1 MNKVSTTQVS
11 ARQAVTPTISQLH
24 ASAMRGITWILAQQ
38 RADGSFCAPEDG
50 VGGYYKVPLG
60 LAIAGEWRAAH
71 RLLAWVATHHLTDA
85 GDFRAPER
93 RAHEPIHEAWPV
105 YANAWLVQGAHTVGR
120 WDISSRGMAYLNTL
134 QMSYGGY
141 CSLDGAQKYLEPA
154 SAAWGGLAAL
164 MTGYLPEAIRTGDA
178 LARLVEEQ
186 PDPMR
191 FYYHMDDTGH
201 LVTEVPAGQ
210 ELRYFVDSGKTK
222 QVYYNPGI
230 SLIFLC
236 HLYRATST
244 PRYLAAAHS
253 ILDFVGRC
261 AEDVFR
267 FPPSGKLGMGCALL
281 YALTGDPIARQGAL
295 NVGAYLLET
304 QGTDGVWRLPNE
316 EPYASLKNR
325 ESFEVQLDITTEFST
340 FLLQIAALI

>member
-1 MNKVSTTQVS
+1 MPDNSVTQH
-11 ARQAVTPTISQLH
+11 ATQAATAPTVAQLH

-50 VGGYYKVPLG
+50 VGGYYKVPLA
-60 LAIAGEWRAAH
+60 LAIAGEWRAAQ
-71 RLLAWVATHHLTDA
+71 RLLTWVAAHHLTDA

-93 RAHEPIHEAWPV
+93 RAREPIHEAWPV

-120 WDISSRGMAYLNTL
+120 WDVAAQGMAYLNTL
-134 QMSYGGY
+134 QLPYGGY
-141 CSLDGAQKYLEPA
+141 YSLASTQRYMEPT
-154 SAAWGGLAAL
+154 STAWGGLSAL
-164 MTGYLPEAIRTGDA
+164 MTGHRPEAIRAGDV

-186 PDPMR
+186 PDPTR
-191 FYYHMDDTGH
+191 FYYHMDDAGH
-201 LVTEVPAGQ
+201 LVTDVPAGQ
-210 ELRYFVDSGKTK
+210 ELRYFVDAGKTK

-236 HLYRATST
+236 HLYRATAI
-244 PRYLAAAHS
+244 PRYLDAANA
-253 ILDFVGRC
+253 ILHFVGNC

-267 FPPSGKLGMGCALL
+267 FPPSGKLGLGCALL
-281 YALTGDPIARQGAL
+281 YSLTGDEAARQGAL

-304 QGTDGVWRLPNE
+304 QGDDGVWRLPNE

-325 ESFEVQLDITTEFST
+325 EGYEVLLDITTEFSA
-340 FLLQIAALI
+340 FLLQIAALL